1 MFWIRHPTSNPLP
14 MSTFR
19 NRTAQNAFTLLEVT
33 IVMVMLVGL
42 LALAWPRM
50 SGVAKRS
57 ELRDSALKIKLALN
71 EARDQAIQRGLEV
84 QFVYEL
90 QSDQYQ
96 LRKKTSDQEI
106 ETSLNAPKRD
116 DRAAGFASGSL
127 PEGLVF
133 RSGAP
138 ERPEDPARP
147 EDAAR
152 DEQQSEQSIITFYPD
167 GRGTHHELQIAFQ
180 NGEMAITVAVRGLTG
195 GVKISS
201 DIQFTSTL
209 DEQELAE

>member
-1 MFWIRHPTSNPLP
+1 

-106 ETSLNAPKRD
+106 ETSLNALKRD

-138 ERPEDPARP
+138 ERL

-152 DEQQSEQSIITFYPD
+152 DEQQSERNVITFYPD

>member
-1 MFWIRHPTSNPLP
+1 
-14 MSTFR
+14 
-19 NRTAQNAFTLLEVT
+19 
-33 IVMVMLVGL
+33 MVMLVGL

-90 QSDQYQ
+90 QSDQYE
-96 LRKKTSDQEI
+96 LRKKPSDQEI
-106 ETSLNAPKRD
+106 ETPLNAPKKD
-116 DRAAGFASGSL
+116 DQASGFALGSL
-127 PEGLVF
+127 PEGLIF
-133 RSGAP
+133 RSEAP
-138 ERPEDPARP
+138 ERPEDSARP

-152 DEQQSEQSIITFYPD
+152 DEQQSEQNIITFYPD
-167 GRGTHHELQIAFQ
+167 GRGTNHELQIAFQ

>member
-1 MFWIRHPTSNPLP
+1 

-96 LRKKTSDQEI
+96 LRKKLQIRKS
-106 ETSLNAPKRD
+106 KRPSMRRRGMIRRLD
-116 DRAAGFASGSL
+116 LRSGSL
-127 PEGLVF
+127 PEGLIF
-133 RSGAP
+133 RSEAP
-138 ERPEDPARP
+138 ERP
-147 EDAAR
+147 
-152 DEQQSEQSIITFYPD
+152 
-167 GRGTHHELQIAFQ
+167 GRGETRR
-180 NGEMAITVAVRGLTG
+180 GETRGRG
-195 GVKISS
+195 
-201 DIQFTSTL
+201 
-209 DEQELAE
+209 ER

>member
-1 MFWIRHPTSNPLP
+1 

-84 QFVYEL
+84 QFIYGL
-90 QSDQYQ
+90 QSNQYQ
-96 LRKKTSDQEI
+96 LRQISSDQEI
-106 ETSLNAPKRD
+106 ETSLNARKRD
-116 DRAAGFASGSL
+116 DWASGFASGSL
-127 PEGLVF
+127 PEGLIF
-133 RSGAP
+133 RSEAT
-138 ERPEDPARP
+138 EKPEDPAR
-147 EDAAR
+147 A
-152 DEQQSEQSIITFYPD
+152 EQQSETDVITFFPD
-167 GRGTHHELQIAFQ
+167 GRGTNHDLQIAFQ

>member
-1 MFWIRHPTSNPLP
+1 
-14 MSTFR
+14 
-19 NRTAQNAFTLLEVT
+19 
-33 IVMVMLVGL
+33 MVMLVGL

-84 QFVYEL
+84 QFVYGP
-90 QSDQYQ
+90 QSKQYQ
-96 LRKKTSDQEI
+96 LRQIPSDQEI

-116 DRAAGFASGSL
+116 DRASGFAAGSL
-127 PEGLVF
+127 PEGLIF
-133 RSGAP
+133 RSAAP
-138 ERPEDPARP
+138 EKPDDP
-147 EDAAR
+147 AR
-152 DEQQSEQSIITFYPD
+152 DEQQSETDVITFYPD
-167 GRGTHHELQIAFQ
+167 GRGTNHELQIAFQ
-180 NGEMAITVAVRGLTG
+180 TGEMAITVAVRGLTG

>member
-1 MFWIRHPTSNPLP
+1 
-14 MSTFR
+14 
-19 NRTAQNAFTLLEVT
+19 
-33 IVMVMLVGL
+33 MVMLVGL
-42 LALAWPRM
+42 LTLAWPRM

-96 LRKKTSDQEI
+96 LRKKPSDQEI
-106 ETSLNAPKRD
+106 ETSLSAPKRD
-116 DRAAGFASGSL
+116 DRASGFAAGSL
-127 PEGLVF
+127 PEGLIF
-133 RSGAP
+133 RA
-138 ERPEDPARP
+138 EDSARP

-152 DEQQSEQSIITFYPD
+152 DEQQSEQNIITFYPD